1 MKRMEEAIDNHDM
14 CLTSNSSAAK
24 CFHQITLQHYHG
36 ARLNY
41 FVSATY
47 GASHILLS
55 GLNSRKAYI
64 NVFSPIITT
73 KAWNADFHEPGC
85 GLLMAP

>member
-1 MKRMEEAIDNHDM
+1 MVRGRWSVLSQVNINVAHYE
-14 CLTSNSSAAK
+14 
-24 CFHQITLQHYHG
+24 TLPKI
-36 ARLNY
+36 
-41 FVSATY
+41 VSATY

-73 KAWNADFHEPGC
+73 KAWNADFPEPGC